1 MSVYINER
9 LKAFVGDKQNVTQLL
24 THLEHFANQ
33 LYGREVTLAEL
44 LAQPNTITEK
54 LNARMRTQVQDEYAA
69 YTAKLLK
76 QAHIPGEATIPPTI
90 ETPADRDDERRPEQH
105 EPDEAAASATTETD
119 HPTETKDEHPA
130 EVTPPETSEHN
141 QDHSEDDSHSQSL
154 TDSSPDEQDEPVQA
168 TTTVEVD
175 GDQTLDQYFADY
187 N

>member
-1 MSVYINER
+1 M
-9 LKAFVGDKQNVTQLL
+9 GDKRNVTQLL

-33 LYGREVTLAEL
+33 LYGREVTLDEL
-44 LAQPNTITEK
+44 LAQPDAITEK

-69 YTAKLLK
+69 YTAKLLR
-76 QAHIPGEATIPPTI
+76 QAHIPSEATIPPTT
-90 ETPADRDDERRPEQH
+90 EMPAEQDDKQRPDQK

-130 EVTPPETSEHN
+130 EVTSAETSEHD

-154 TDSSPDEQDEPVQA
+154 TDSSPDKRDEPVQT

-175 GDQTLDQYFADY
+175 GDQALDQYFEDY

>member
-9 LKAFVGDKQNVTQLL
+9 LKTFVGDKQNITQLL

-44 LAQPNTITEK
+44 LARPNAITEK

-69 YTAKLLK
+69 YTAKLLH
-76 QAHIPGEATIPPTI
+76 QAHIPSEVAIPPAT
-90 ETPADRDDERRPEQH
+90 ETPADQDDQQRLDQK

-119 HPTETKDEHPA
+119 HPA

-175 GDQTLDQYFADY
+175 GDQTLDQYFTDY

>member
-33 LYGREVTLAEL
+33 LYGREVTLDEL
-44 LAQPNTITEK
+44 LAQPDAITEK

-69 YTAKLLK
+69 YTAKLLH
-76 QAHIPGEATIPPTI
+76 QIHIPGEAVIPPAI
-90 ETPADRDDERRPEQH
+90 ETPADQDDQQRPVQK

-119 HPTETKDEHPA
+119 HSTEAKDEHPA
-130 EVTPPETSEHN
+130 EVTPPETSEHD
-141 QDHSEDDSHSQSL
+141 QDHLEDEPHTQSL
-154 TDSSPDEQDEPVQA
+154 TDSSPDKRDEPVQA

-175 GDQTLDQYFADY
+175 GNQTLDQYFEDY

>member
-1 MSVYINER
+1 M
-9 LKAFVGDKQNVTQLL
+9 GDKQNVTQLL

-44 LAQPNTITEK
+44 LAQPNAITEK
-54 LNARMRTQVQDEYAA
+54 LNAHMRAQVQDEYAT

-90 ETPADRDDERRPEQH
+90 ETPADQDDERRSEQH
-105 EPDEAAASATTETD
+105 EPDKTAASATTETD

-130 EVTPPETSEHN
+130 EVIPPETNEHN